1 MKSENIPIKDV
12 RGGGGYISSSNE
24 TGQASICLSSKKDT
38 VITHTYIKRVD
49 DISVI
54 KERIVHIKDLTEN
67 GFFTNFFVD
76 DRKLMN
82 WISKRQVSMLENDA
96 AVVILRKRPDFY
108 QCYFTSASLEALGI
122 MLKRIRQNLSGVLVV
137 AILGDVET
145 YHDFLLSHGFIYHM
159 GMSQMMRVNKTPGIP
174 TIPDGVELAQ
184 INDAPEIQELLY
196 HLMDCY
202 CSQIPDLDE
211 IEEMIQDKHFLVI
224 RDTAKHKLKAFM
236 GFDRRGVTVY
246 GFFLA
251 AREEYRHE
259 MVAMD
264 ILTAYQA
271 YTADAIRYIGWI
283 QDDNM
288 RSMKVNQFF
297 GEKPNGFRQEVFLS
311 KDGE

>member
-1 MKSENIPIKDV
+1 
-12 RGGGGYISSSNE
+12 
-24 TGQASICLSSKKDT
+24 
-38 VITHTYIKRVD
+38 
-49 DISVI
+49 
-54 KERIVHIKDLTEN
+54 
-67 GFFTNFFVD
+67 
-76 DRKLMN
+76 
-82 WISKRQVSMLENDA
+82 
-96 AVVILRKRPDFY
+96 
-108 QCYFTSASLEALGI
+108 
-122 MLKRIRQNLSGVLVV
+122 
-137 AILGDVET
+137 
-145 YHDFLLSHGFIYHM
+145 
-159 GMSQMMRVNKTPGIP
+159 
-174 TIPDGVELAQ
+174 
-184 INDAPEIQELLY
+184 
-196 HLMDCY
+196 
-202 CSQIPDLDE
+202 
-211 IEEMIQDKHFLVI
+211 
-224 RDTAKHKLKAFM
+224 M